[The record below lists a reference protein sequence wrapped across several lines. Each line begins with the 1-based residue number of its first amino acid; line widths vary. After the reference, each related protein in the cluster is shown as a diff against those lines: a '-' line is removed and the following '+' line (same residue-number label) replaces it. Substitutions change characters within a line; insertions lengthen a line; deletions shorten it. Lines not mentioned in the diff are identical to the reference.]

1 MGKKSSLCIWSDLAF
16 TVTASEVAV
25 PVLEIGSEV
34 TAGSSAKLL
43 APCLMAGKS
52 RQNKNYLKRSRKQQR
67 KHYNAA
73 IYIPQVS

>member
-25 PVLEIGSEV
+25 PVLEISTEV
-34 TAGSSAKLL
+34 TTGSSAKLL

-52 RQNKNYLKRSRKQQR
+52 RQNKKLIEKE
-67 KHYNAA
+67 
-73 IYIPQVS
+73 

>member
-25 PVLEIGSEV
+25 PVLEISTEV
-34 TAGSSAKLL
+34 TTGSSAKLL

-52 RQNKNYLKRSRKQQR
+52 RRIKNYLKRSRKKKPK
-67 KHYNAA
+67 KHYLHPSS
-73 IYIPQVS
+73 I